1 MAKKKKQKFKK
12 KTILSC
18 LKGQTVLDAMLNF
31 EGLVQQGFGDCKI
44 EFEPGLTS
52 GPVYYSLYNGK
63 IKCNILVPV
72 DEE

>member
-18 LKGQTVLDAMLNF
+18 LKGKTVLEAMLNF
-31 EGLVQQGFGDCKI
+31 EGLVQQGYGDCKI
-44 EFEPGLTS
+44 ELLASITS
-52 GPVYYSLYNGK
+52 GPVYYRLYNGK